1 MKKRF
6 GFTLAEVLITL
17 SIIGV
22 IAAMTVP
29 TLMSST
35 SEQEYKT
42 GLKKA
47 ISTINQAITMQY
59 ALEGTTLADYYVNSS
74 TSGANGRATL
84 AATGAPTTDTMSGPM
99 WHPSEG
105 IIGAVF
111 NQRMQVVNAT
121 MDRPHDPK
129 NPTVKSGNAAIY
141 LPDGMAIEFPPGG
154 NTAAKACQRTDGC
167 MGMILVDVNGDKGK
181 CTVAN
186 ATALDGKKQ
195 VHPSDCFPLVVT
207 PDGVRPG
214 NFVAEQ
220 IMYNGK

>member
-59 ALEGTTLADYYVNSS
+59 ALEGTTMDDYYVNE
-74 TSGANGRATL
+74 GIDNGRP
-84 AATGAPTTDTMSGPM
+84 AAENAAGALQAHKIFD
-99 WHPSEG
+99 PSEG
-105 IIGAVF
+105 IVGAVF
-111 NQRMQVVNAT
+111 AQRMQVVDSTLN
-121 MDRPHDPK
+121 RSHDPK
-129 NPTVKSGNAAIY
+129 NPENTASGNAAIY
-141 LPDGMAIEFPPGG
+141 LPDGMAIEFPKTKPDS
-154 NTAAKACQRTDGC
+154 TVQQRCETQEGC
-167 MGMILVDVNGDKGK
+167 ISLILVDVNGDKGK
-181 CTVAN
+181 CAVASE
-186 ATALDGKKQ
+186 TTTDSKGQ
-195 VHPSDCFPLVVT
+195 VHPKDCFPLLLHR
-207 PDGVRPG
+207 DGVRPG

>member
-1 MKKRF
+1 MKGGKMKKRF

-59 ALEGTTLADYYVNSS
+59 ALEGTTMEDYYFSS
-74 TSGANGRATL
+74 KVTNDRS
-84 AATGAPTTDTMSGPM
+84 ATGGSGTMASPVFDTT
-99 WHPSEG
+99 EG
-105 IIGAVF
+105 IVGAVF
-111 NQRMQVVNAT
+111 MQRMQVVDAT
-121 MDRPHDPK
+121 TKRVTDSR
-129 NPTVKSGNAAIY
+129 TGAVGSNAAIY
-141 LPDGMAIEFPPGG
+141 LPDGMAIEFNPTYTKSGKCQ
-154 NTAAKACQRTDGC
+154 NTEGC
-167 MGMILVDVNGDKGK
+167 IGVIIVDVNGDKGK
-181 CTVAN
+181 CVVET
-186 ATALDGKKQ
+186 TTSLDAKNQ
-195 VHPSDCFPLVVT
+195 VHPKDCFPLEVHR
-207 PDGVRPG
+207 DGVRPG